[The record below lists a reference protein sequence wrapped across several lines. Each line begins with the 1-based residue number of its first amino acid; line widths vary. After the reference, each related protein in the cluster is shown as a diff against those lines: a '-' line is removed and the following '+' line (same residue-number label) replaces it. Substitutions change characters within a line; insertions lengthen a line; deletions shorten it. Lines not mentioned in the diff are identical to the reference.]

1 MDSKRPKLCSLET
14 DNADNEVDILQP
26 REVGITT
33 FVQPLVQGFDA
44 TLKNR
49 WEDFIVREF
58 RGQNYAKLTDLAP
71 IPDPTPEAYDF
82 NMEKKLEVHLS
93 GLQNLS
99 RGDSEVLKIKAPDY
113 KADRTQI
120 HQAIRAL
127 FPSLESTTSKDGNEN
142 IIVVH
147 RKDHPEAKGS
157 RHSKRKANGMSKSA
171 PYCHFVLY
179 KEGKDT
185 LSAIQVLSRFLH
197 VGPSIFSFAGTKD
210 RRAITTQFVTAKGIN
225 SKTLSLLNARLHGL
239 RLGNF
244 SYVSSPLFLGD
255 LDGNQFVVVLR
266 SVCAPRSVVETSV
279 GTWKNTGFVNYYGLQ
294 RFGHSS
300 KSKSFEIGKYL
311 IRSKWADAIDLILKP
326 TYADLPFLRKVKEK
340 FLQSGD
346 AKGCADDCP
355 LGIEKTLLLGIA
367 KYGKTLDAIQMLPR
381 NLRQLYVHSYQSF
394 LWNHVASLRM
404 TRQNP
409 GDFFAK
415 PGDLYYNDQNVITTD
430 NYEDDINFDESVLET
445 DNSSISSAN
454 SLPSSKLSFI
464 HPLVVGENE
473 KIPLNSVVLPVPG
486 YAVQYPKNNSAD
498 WYTELLKEDCLTVKD
513 FSHSVKDFALPGSY
527 RKLIVVPEN
536 VKYEFH
542 EYSNPD
548 IPLVKSDL
556 QLLNG
561 TITSSILTPASQNE
575 TQNNDICL
583 DKDGKQQAIVLTFN
597 LPKSSYAT
605 MAIRELTKTVI
616 EKK

>member
-33 FVQPLVQGFDA
+33 FVQPLVQGFEA
-44 TLKNR
+44 T

-58 RGQNYAKLTDLAP
+58 RGRNYAKLTDLAP
-71 IPDPTPEAYDF
+71 IPDPTPEA
-82 NMEKKLEVHLS
+82 
-93 GLQNLS
+93 
-99 RGDSEVLKIKAPDY
+99 PDN

-142 IIVVH
+142 MIVVH

-157 RHSKRKANGMSKSA
+157 RQSKRRANGMSKSA

-185 LSAIQVLSRFLH
+185 LSAIQVLSRFLQYVLSYYSLLILVLDQVYFH
-197 VGPSIFSFAGTKD
+197 LLVRKIVEQLPHNLLQRKGKIYSNNQFSYS
-210 RRAITTQFVTAKGIN
+210 IN

-266 SVCAPRSVVETSV
+266 SVCAPRSVVETAV
-279 GTWKNTGFVNYYGLQ
+279 GAWKNTGFVNYYGLQ

-326 TYADLPFLRKVKEK
+326 TYAGSVCYTLHNIMLDLPFLRKVKEK

-367 KYGKTLDAIQMLPR
+367 KYGKSLNAIQMLPR

-404 TRQNP
+404 THQNP

-415 PGDLYYNDQNVITTD
+415 PGDLYYNDQNVINTD
-430 NYEDDINFDESVLET
+430 NYENDINFDESVLET

-486 YAVQYPKNNSAD
+486 YAVQYPKNHSAD
-498 WYTELLKEDCLTVKD
+498 CYTELLKEDCLTVKD

-583 DKDGKQQAIVLTFN
+583 DKGN
-597 LPKSSYAT
+597 
-605 MAIRELTKTVI
+605 
-616 EKK
+616 

>member
-1 MDSKRPKLCSLET
+1 MDPKRPKLCSLET
-14 DNADNEVDILQP
+14 DSADNEVDILQP
-26 REVGITT
+26 SEVGIST
-33 FVQPLVQGFDA
+33 FVQPLVEGFEA

-58 RGQNYAKLTDLAP
+58 RGQNYARLTDLTP
-71 IPDPTPEAYDF
+71 IPDPTPEANDF
-82 NMEKKLEVHLS
+82 IMEKKLEVHLS

-99 RGDSEVLKIKAPDY
+99 RGDIEVLKIKAPDN

-127 FPSLESTTSKDGNEN
+127 FPSLESTTSQEGNEN
-142 IIVVH
+142 MIVVH

-157 RHSKRKANGMSKSA
+157 RQSRRANGMSKSA

-197 VGPSIFSFAGTKD
+197 VGPSTFSFAGTKD

-225 SKTLSLLNARLHGL
+225 SKTLSLLNTRLHGL

-266 SVCAPRSVVETSV
+266 SVCAPRSVIETAV
-279 GTWKNTGFVNYYGLQ
+279 GAWKSTGFVNYYGLQ

-367 KYGKTLDAIQMLPR
+367 KYGKTLKAIQMLPR

-404 TRQNP
+404 THQNP
-409 GDFFAK
+409 GDLFAK
-415 PGDLYYNDQNVITTD
+415 PGDLYYNVQNVITPD
-430 NYEDDINFDESVLET
+430 NCEDDINFDDSVLET
-445 DNSSISSAN
+445 NESAISSAN

-486 YAVQYPKNNSAD
+486 YAVHYPKNHN
-498 WYTELLKEDCLTVKD
+498 
-513 FSHSVKDFALPGSY
+513 FALPGSY

-542 EYSNPD
+542 EYSNPG

-556 QLLNG
+556 QILNG
-561 TITSSILTPASQNE
+561 TITNNVLTSASQNE

-583 DKDGKQQAIVLTFN
+583 DKDEKKQAVVLTFD

>member
-1 MDSKRPKLCSLET
+1 MDSKRPKLCSPET

-33 FVQPLVQGFDA
+33 FVQPLVQGFEA

-99 RGDSEVLKIKAPDY
+99 RGDSELLKIKAPDN

-142 IIVVH
+142 MIVVH

-157 RHSKRKANGMSKSA
+157 RQSKRRANGMSKSA

-266 SVCAPRSVVETSV
+266 
-279 GTWKNTGFVNYYGLQ
+279 
-294 RFGHSS
+294 
-300 KSKSFEIGKYL
+300 YL

-367 KYGKTLDAIQMLPR
+367 KYGKTLNAIQMLPR

-404 TRQNP
+404 THQNP

-486 YAVQYPKNNSAD
+486 YAVQYPKNHSAD

-527 RKLIVVPEN
+527 RKLIVVPEK

>member
-71 IPDPTPEAYDF
+71 IPDSTPEAYDF

-99 RGDSEVLKIKAPDY
+99 RGDSEVLKIKAPDN

-142 IIVVH
+142 MIVVH

-266 SVCAPRSVVETSV
+266 SVCAPRSVVETAV

-294 RFGHSS
+294 RFGHSP
-300 KSKSFEIGKYL
+300 KSKSFEIGK
-311 IRSKWADAIDLILKP
+311 
-326 TYADLPFLRKVKEK
+326 KVKEK

-367 KYGKTLDAIQMLPR
+367 KYGKTLNAIQMLPR

-404 TRQNP
+404 THQNP

-430 NYEDDINFDESVLET
+430 NYEDDINFEESVLET

-486 YAVQYPKNNSAD
+486 YAVQYPKNNS
-498 WYTELLKEDCLTVKD
+498 K
-513 FSHSVKDFALPGSY
+513 
-527 RKLIVVPEN
+527 
-536 VKYEFH
+536 
-542 EYSNPD
+542 
-548 IPLVKSDL
+548 
-556 QLLNG
+556 
-561 TITSSILTPASQNE
+561 
-575 TQNNDICL
+575 
-583 DKDGKQQAIVLTFN
+583 
-597 LPKSSYAT
+597 
-605 MAIRELTKTVI
+605 
-616 EKK
+616 

>member
-1 MDSKRPKLCSLET
+1 MKEKLDVHMSELE
-14 DNADNEVDILQP
+14 
-26 REVGITT
+26 R
-33 FVQPLVQGFDA
+33 
-44 TLKNR
+44 
-49 WEDFIVREF
+49 
-58 RGQNYAKLTDLAP
+58 
-71 IPDPTPEAYDF
+71 
-82 NMEKKLEVHLS
+82 LS
-93 GLQNLS
+93 H
-99 RGDSEVLKIKAPDY
+99 GDTEVLKIKAPDD
-113 KADRTQI
+113 KTERTQI

-127 FPSLESTTSKDGNEN
+127 FPSLESTTLKEGSEN

-147 RKDHPEAKGS
+147 RKNHPEVKGS
-157 RHSKRKANGMSKSA
+157 RSRERTNGMTKST

-225 SKTLSLLNARLHGL
+225 SKTLSLLNNRLHGL

-266 SVCAPRSVVETSV
+266 SVCAPRSVVEIAV
-279 GTWKNTGFVNYYGLQ
+279 ETWKSTGFINYYGLQ

-300 KSKSFEIGKYL
+300 KSKSFEVGKFL

-346 AKGCADDCP
+346 AKGCADECP
-355 LGIEKTLLLGIA
+355 VGIEKTLLLGIA
-367 KYGKTLDAIQMLPR
+367 KYGKTLNAIQMLPR
-381 NLRQLYVHSYQSF
+381 SLRQLYVHSYQSF

-404 TRQNP
+404 AQQNP
-409 GDFFAK
+409 DDFFAK
-415 PGDLYYNDQNVITTD
+415 PGDLYYNDENVTISD
-430 NYEDDINFDESVLET
+430 NCDDDINFDDSALEAN
-445 DNSSISSAN
+445 DSSISSTN
-454 SLPSSKLSFI
+454 SPPSKLSFI
-464 HPLVVGENE
+464 HPLVVGEDE
-473 KIPLNSVVLPVPG
+473 IKKIPLKSVVLPVPG
-486 YAVQYPKNNSAD
+486 YAVHYPKNQCTD
-498 WYTELLKEDCLTVKD
+498 WYIELLKEDCLTIKD

-527 RKLIVVPEN
+527 RRLIVVPGN

-548 IPLVKSDL
+548 ISLVKSDL
-556 QLLNG
+556 QLLDG
-561 TITSSILTPASQNE
+561 QITSSSSSTPTSQNE
-575 TQNNDICL
+575 TQNNVCPDQ
-583 DKDGKQQAIVLTFN
+583 DEKKHQAVVLTFN

-605 MAIRELTKTVI
+605 MAIREITKTVV